1 MSKKHPIIAVTGSS
15 GAGTSTVKDAFE
27 HMFRR
32 EGLNPAVIE
41 GDSFHRYDRAAMKA
55 KVAETEAA
63 GDMNFSHFGPEANEF
78 GKLAELFKTYGE
90 TGGGKRRLYLHSD
103 EEAAAY
109 DGLTPGQF
117 TPWQDIP
124 TGTDL
129 MFYEGLHGS
138 VKNAEV
144 DMPSHVD
151 LKIGVVPVIN
161 LEWIQKIHRD
171 TSQRGY
177 SSEAVMDTIMRRMDD
192 YVRYIVPQFKHTDIN
207 FQRVPVVDTSDPIIA
222 RDIPTPDE
230 SVVVIRFRK
239 PENIPGG
246 VDFPNLL
253 RMIPHSFMSRRNTIV
268 VPGGKMGYSM
278 ELILTPILR
287 QMLINR
293 GPLKKAVAK
302 KASAKK
308 TAAKRAPAKKA
319 PAKKAPAK
327 KAAAK
332 KK

>member
-1 MSKKHPIIAVTGSS
+1 VSKKHPIIAVTGSS

-78 GKLAELFKTYGE
+78 EKLAELFKSYGE
-90 TGGGKRRLYLHSD
+90 TGTGKRRLYLHSD

-109 DGLTPGQF
+109 EGLTPGQF
-117 TPWQDIP
+117 TPWEDIP
-124 TGTDL
+124 QGTDL

-138 VKNAEV
+138 VKNDKV

-177 SSEAVMDTIMRRMDD
+177 SSEAVMDTIMRRMHD
-192 YVRYIVPQFKHTDIN
+192 YVHYIVPQFQYSDIN

-239 PENIPGG
+239 PENIPSG
-246 VDFPNLL
+246 VDFPYLL
-253 RMIPHSFMSRRNTIV
+253 QMIPHSFMSRRNTIV
-268 VPGGKMGYSM
+268 VPGGKMGFAM

-287 QMLINR
+287 EMMAAR
-293 GPLKKAVAK
+293 G
-302 KASAKK
+302 
-308 TAAKRAPAKKA
+308 
-319 PAKKAPAK
+319 
-327 KAAAK
+327 
-332 KK
+332 